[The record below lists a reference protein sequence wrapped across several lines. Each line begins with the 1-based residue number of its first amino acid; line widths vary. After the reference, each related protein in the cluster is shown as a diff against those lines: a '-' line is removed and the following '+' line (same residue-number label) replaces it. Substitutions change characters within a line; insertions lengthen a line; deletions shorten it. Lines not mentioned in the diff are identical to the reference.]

1 MLVRVLVPSLLLYL
15 RGVRQPA
22 AEIGIRVRR
31 AFERLG
37 VTYVKLGQFLA
48 MRFDIL
54 PEDVCRELAKL
65 FDAVPPMKAAL
76 VLRAIEEEFGEP
88 ADTLFA
94 EFREEPLA
102 AASIAQVH
110 RAVLQSGEV
119 VAVKVQRPR
128 IREIFAADIRNLRR
142 LAYAG
147 DVLRILG
154 PQSMVEAVE
163 EFQRFTSREMDFLT
177 EANTAQKLRAN

>member
-54 PEDVCRELAKL
+54 PEEVCRELANL
-65 FDAVPPMKAAL
+65 FDAVPPMPYA
-76 VLRAIEEEFGEP
+76 VVVRTVEEELGGPPEKIFGHF
-88 ADTLFA
+88 DSK
-94 EFREEPLA
+94 PLA

-110 RAVLQSGEV
+110 RARLPDGTD
-119 VAVKVQRPR
+119 VAVK
-128 IREIFAADIRNLRR
+128 
-142 LAYAG
+142 
-147 DVLRILG
+147 
-154 PQSMVEAVE
+154 
-163 EFQRFTSREMDFLT
+163 
-177 EANTAQKLRAN
+177 